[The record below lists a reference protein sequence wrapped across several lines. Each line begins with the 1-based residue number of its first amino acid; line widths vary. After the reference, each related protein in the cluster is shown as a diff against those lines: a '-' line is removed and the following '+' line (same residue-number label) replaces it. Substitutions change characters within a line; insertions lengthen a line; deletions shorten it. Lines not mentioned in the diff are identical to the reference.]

1 MEKNE
6 LIDDLYNIL
15 SNNDKKSLEIHYKNY
30 HETRNNIEKN
40 VHLYNLIYNLK
51 YIFKNKEKEI
61 IENEEHIKILNIPN
75 FQKEQIELLFDYY
88 SIDENIDNEEPNLIT
103 EFEKIFNNIN
113 NKNLDEKE
121 IKYGKYLIIGNECK
135 EVNIN
140 EETNYKKEN
149 NNLFNLKID
158 NYINFEL
165 PEIDL
170 NDNLSLD
177 DIINLYNK
185 CLIVTRIFPI
195 YLQTSIENNNEKNLE
210 NSNKIFNILFSIYS
224 YKNNTDYS
232 IIDEKINEFISNFQ
246 NMIIKL
252 KDANIDFNVNPLL
265 NKITKKNNNK
275 NFFIKIPEKIESNI
289 NKDEWKIKN
298 KKKEIK
304 SDFQKE
310 FLKKINYNNITSKTI
325 NNINVNLNPFK
336 KLQNT
341 SDIIEN
347 ENNNIINNNEN
358 NEEESVES
366 DDIINENVKEEND
379 SKIDKKEEKNLVFY
393 SNKIINNSQKKKSRE
408 EFDKLEKEYNED
420 YSLKYI
426 IDKMK
431 HKVNKNEI
439 TFNYELS
446 NSKIKGYTDIKNLY
460 HETDS
465 KIEKGEILTISSILE
480 NSRFLSSKIITIVSG
495 MNAENESHEIMF
507 NKTEANIMIDLA
519 RTISYE
525 NRYFNML
532 MICGLSYALNCLKI
546 PYTLNLV
553 GDGGVK
559 VRIKNIEEPHNEL
572 ILQKLYDC
580 YFIKRNIT
588 HLPTCLKY
596 FIDNYKPNDDSINSV
611 YYIFTNG
618 LDEELK
624 KYKAWQKNFL
634 TMKKILFLSYF

>member
-1 MEKNE
+1 M
-6 LIDDLYNIL
+6 
-15 SNNDKKSLEIHYKNY
+15 
-30 HETRNNIEKN
+30 
-40 VHLYNLIYNLK
+40 
-51 YIFKNKEKEI
+51 
-61 IENEEHIKILNIPN
+61 
-75 FQKEQIELLFDYY
+75 
-88 SIDENIDNEEPNLIT
+88 
-103 EFEKIFNNIN
+103 
-113 NKNLDEKE
+113 
-121 IKYGKYLIIGNECK
+121 
-135 EVNIN
+135 
-140 EETNYKKEN
+140 
-149 NNLFNLKID
+149 
-158 NYINFEL
+158 
-165 PEIDL
+165 
-170 NDNLSLD
+170 
-177 DIINLYNK
+177 
-185 CLIVTRIFPI
+185 
-195 YLQTSIENNNEKNLE
+195 
-210 NSNKIFNILFSIYS
+210 
-224 YKNNTDYS
+224 
-232 IIDEKINEFISNFQ
+232 
-246 NMIIKL
+246 
-252 KDANIDFNVNPLL
+252 
-265 NKITKKNNNK
+265 
-275 NFFIKIPEKIESNI
+275 
-289 NKDEWKIKN
+289 
-298 KKKEIK
+298 
-304 SDFQKE
+304 
-310 FLKKINYNNITSKTI
+310 KKINYNNMTSKTI
-325 NNINVNLNPFK
+325 NNINVNLNSFK

-366 DDIINENVKEEND
+366 DDIINENINEEND

-495 MNAENESHEIMF
+495 MNAENESHEIIF

-546 PYTLNLV
+546 PYTLNLI
-553 GDGGVK
+553 GDSDMK

-624 KYKAWQKNFL
+624 KYKAWQKNFFNNEKNSFSFIFLKSKFLEKETNIEYKNYLEEIWEEFNKNCQNCPSNVTL
-634 TMKKILFLSYF
+634 TILFSKEIIEKLDILSENLSKVLLRKIEISNKDISKKVNAIFKLNDNLIDNDKTKKYIEIFNNLLNDQLNKNEFNNIYIKKNKMPLIYDNQKDNLEQFKKFCQATKKIIKIDNIDKEIQKKINNLIKKFKEKNKFKFNQMNIIFKPNLPTQSILVEEGTHLDITELIKYSINKDPNPKLYREIRDGFIKNYGVSIIIDTSISCINDLSIIHLFQTIRVLFNAILYDNIPCLDIIITRKKTYHIMLRKIFK